1 MLFISARKSIMSYFE
16 SVNLNIVTLLKGERD
31 INQPIHK
38 NFKPLDKQILNKT
51 IKLMENELK
60 VYL

>member
-1 MLFISARKSIMSYFE
+1 MSYFE

-31 INQPIHK
+31 INQPTHK
-38 NFKPLDKQILNKT
+38 IFKPLDEQILIKT
-51 IKLMENELK
+51 ITLMENELK

>member
-1 MLFISARKSIMSYFE
+1 MSYFE

-38 NFKPLDKQILNKT
+38 NFKPLEEESLKKT

-60 VYL
+60 AYL